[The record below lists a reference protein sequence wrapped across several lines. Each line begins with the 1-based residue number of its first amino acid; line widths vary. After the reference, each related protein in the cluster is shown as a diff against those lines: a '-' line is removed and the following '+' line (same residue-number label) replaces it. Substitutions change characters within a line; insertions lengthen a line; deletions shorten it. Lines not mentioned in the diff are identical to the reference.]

1 MNAKELEEIITESVN
16 KHTTVVMSQLWG
28 VDEETVLDRVMTAKQ
43 YYLSLLVG
51 LPTHVIQESMAN
63 PTDYMTRTHILL
75 HGVVLRRRG
84 AEIPKLEVAA

>member
-1 MNAKELEEIITESVN
+1 
-16 KHTTVVMSQLWG
+16 
-28 VDEETVLDRVMTAKQ
+28 MTAKQ
-43 YYLSLLVG
+43 YYLSLLVE

-84 AEIPKLEVAA
+84 AEIPKLEKTQ